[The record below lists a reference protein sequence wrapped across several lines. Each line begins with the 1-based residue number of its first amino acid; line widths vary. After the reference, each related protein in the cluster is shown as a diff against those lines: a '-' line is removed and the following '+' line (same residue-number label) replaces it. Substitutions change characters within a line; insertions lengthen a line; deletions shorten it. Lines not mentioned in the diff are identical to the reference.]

1 MSSDMALPRWFV
13 SEKLDVVRDDFR
25 DLLLDAVAGHVFAH
39 VHLAFNPQEVSLL
52 DVSADVL
59 GQAAVGDHVVPFSAL
74 LFGAVGAVD
83 GLRCRQ

>member
-1 MSSDMALPRWFV
+1 MALPRWFV

-25 DLLLDAVAGHVFAH
+25 ELLLDAVASCVFAH
-39 VHLAFNPQEVSLL
+39 VHLAFDPQEVPFL
-52 DVSADVL
+52 DIRADVL

-83 GLRCRQ
+83 GLRCSQ